1 MDKNMIL
8 SPWPKRTVRHMSSFN
23 NTPSAVLVP
32 IVEVGG
38 ELRFLYEV
46 RSMALH
52 WQPGDISF
60 PGGKIEPSDSYA
72 EAAAIRETMEE
83 LSVRREDI
91 HILSPLDY
99 VESVTGVDIYPF
111 AAHLDAYENIRCTA
125 EVDHLFTVPIR
136 WFMNHQPE
144 KADMD
149 LATRPGTHF
158 PVDIYYP
165 GNPMDW
171 RRRKSYFVYVYRYN
185 GYRIWG
191 MTAQITKHC
200 VELIQKM

>member
-60 PGGKIEPSDSYA
+60 PGGKIEPSDSNA

-91 HILSPLDY
+91 HILSP
-99 VESVTGVDIYPF
+99 VD
-111 AAHLDAYENIRCTA
+111 
-125 EVDHLFTVPIR
+125 
-136 WFMNHQPE
+136 
-144 KADMD
+144 
-149 LATRPGTHF
+149 
-158 PVDIYYP
+158 
-165 GNPMDW
+165 
-171 RRRKSYFVYVYRYN
+171 
-185 GYRIWG
+185 
-191 MTAQITKHC
+191 
-200 VELIQKM
+200 

>member
-1 MDKNMIL
+1 
-8 SPWPKRTVRHMSSFN
+8 MSSFN

-60 PGGKIEPSDSYA
+60 PGGKIEPSDSNA

-149 LATRPGTHF
+149 LATRPATAL
-158 PVDIYYP
+158 
-165 GNPMDW
+165 
-171 RRRKSYFVYVYRYN
+171 S
-185 GYRIWG
+185 RIN
-191 MTAQITKHC
+191 A
-200 VELIQKM
+200 VAELSWCRLPNNEDPKKENSDNKDNKGE